1 MAVFKDYIK
10 ILKAN
15 LRQSAEKLSF
25 LDFFQVNEPK
35 QKKKYITRT
44 WPLYNCPK
52 VLDTPSP
59 DNVDEILT
67 LIQVTSGTTYGKL
80 FIIESHKK

>member
-25 LDFFQVNEPK
+25 LDFFQDNEPK
-35 QKKKYITRT
+35 QKKKYVTRT

-59 DNVDEILT
+59 DK
-67 LIQVTSGTTYGKL
+67 S
-80 FIIESHKK
+80 ESNKHNLNLVSMSNSKPKQLLPAK